1 MRYSLLLL
9 ILSTSLHFQLS
20 LFNLDQ
26 VEDPL
31 VLHGLIHAPPP
42 FLLVFLR
49 EGDLKVLP

>member
-20 LFNLDQ
+20 LLNLDQ